1 MRQMNRK
8 LGVALFAF
16 LAIVAGQTAHARAC
30 VIGECS
36 AMTTEFRNLELRPKT
51 IALLPPISTLIEKG
65 IMNDSDKTSET
76 ALLES
81 VLTQKLEKEIS
92 SRGYDVRVLT
102 FDEINNDAQLSSLVN
117 EANTRFDEEYS
128 KIQTFKV
135 SGVKYRR
142 YSVGDKGRMLA
153 NYLGVDAVAFPRM
166 EAQGASGAAKL
177 VKAIGSGGDTTY
189 IAMEFGL
196 VHARTGDLE
205 GFFGAIKYGSMFGTS
220 LKKILD
226 KPDKFMGDVAKT
238 SIKKLPKAGQA
249 LSPEK
254 LKETPNELV
263 LYDPVDEDALLDDL
277 EGLLDEE

>member
-1 MRQMNRK
+1 MRQFNLK
-8 LGVALFAF
+8 FSVALLVV
-16 LAIVAGQTAHARAC
+16 LAIAAGETAHARAC
-30 VIGECS
+30 IIGECS

-65 IMNDSDKTSET
+65 ILNDSDKTSET

-92 SRGYDVRVLT
+92 SLGYDVRVLT
-102 FDEINNDAQLSSLVN
+102 FDEINSDTQLSSLVN

-128 KIQTFKV
+128 KIQAFKV

-142 YSVGDKGRMLA
+142 YTVGDKGRMLA

-166 EAQGASGAAKL
+166 EAQGASGAAKF
-177 VKAIGSGGDTTY
+177 VKAAGSGGDTTY

-220 LKKILD
+220 LKKILA
-226 KPDKFMGDVAKT
+226 KPDKFMRDVAKV
-238 SIKKLPKAGQA
+238 SIKKLPKVGQA
-249 LSPEK
+249 LEPEK